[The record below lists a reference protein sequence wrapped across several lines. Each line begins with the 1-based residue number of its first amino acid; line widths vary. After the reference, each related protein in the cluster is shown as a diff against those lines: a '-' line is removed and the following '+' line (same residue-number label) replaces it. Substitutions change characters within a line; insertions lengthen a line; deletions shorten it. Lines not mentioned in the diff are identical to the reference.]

1 MHRIKIRLF
10 RYLVPIIGIS
20 HPHQP
25 CYSLPTANSFFI
37 SSTSRRWPFVSTWH
51 RLPSSKF
58 EDGNVVGRKK
68 LTKRYS
74 FSLSNTH
81 THTDTESFPIMVE
94 AEMRT
99 NVPPPRFRLSATSAS
114 TTTFRIPKYRSRNKL
129 NAIPVSRIS
138 YCSIIPLNVSSR
150 SVYFSR
156 ERKFSKSKF
165 LIKYNILNENID

>member
-1 MHRIKIRLF
+1 MDRRATRTFFFVIVLNFEAREQNWIGLNSQANISKAKWFMHRIKIRLF

-25 CYSLPTANSFFI
+25 CYSLPTGNSFFI

-74 FSLSNTH
+74 FSLSKTH
-81 THTDTESFPIMVE
+81 TQTLKVFLLWSK
-94 AEMRT
+94 
-99 NVPPPRFRLSATSAS
+99 PRCGQTSLPRASGCQPLPRRRRRSEFRNIG
-114 TTTFRIPKYRSRNKL
+114 RE
-129 NAIPVSRIS
+129 IS
-138 YCSIIPLNVSSR
+138 
-150 SVYFSR
+150 
-156 ERKFSKSKF
+156 
-165 LIKYNILNENID
+165 